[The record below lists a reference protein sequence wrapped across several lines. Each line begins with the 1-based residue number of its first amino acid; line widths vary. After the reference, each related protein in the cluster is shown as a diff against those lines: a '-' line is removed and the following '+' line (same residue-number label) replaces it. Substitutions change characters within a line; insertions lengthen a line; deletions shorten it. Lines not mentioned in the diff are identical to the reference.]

1 MRTYYTDQAG
11 RKAFPT
17 RGHGSAGAPP
27 GGQRVI
33 HRAGGYPVDA
43 DGLVERAK
51 QELGVS
57 LPACAEGS
65 VRAAAAAVNQAYE
78 AGRLGLPGFPVDP
91 EATVERLRQQAGPE
105 TGYDILA
112 CGIRWINAAY
122 RQGRRA
128 AEFGP

>member
-11 RKAFPT
+11 RKAFST
-17 RGHGSAGAPP
+17 HGHGSTGAPP
-27 GGQRVI
+27 GSQRVI
-33 HRAGGYPVDA
+33 RRAGSYPVDA
-43 DGLVERAK
+43 EGLVERAK
-51 QELGVS
+51 KELGIP

-65 VRAAAAAVNQAYE
+65 IRAAAAAVNQAYE
-78 AGRLGLPGFPVDP
+78 AGQLGLPGFPIDP
-91 EATVERLRQQAGPE
+91 EAKMERLLMQAGPE